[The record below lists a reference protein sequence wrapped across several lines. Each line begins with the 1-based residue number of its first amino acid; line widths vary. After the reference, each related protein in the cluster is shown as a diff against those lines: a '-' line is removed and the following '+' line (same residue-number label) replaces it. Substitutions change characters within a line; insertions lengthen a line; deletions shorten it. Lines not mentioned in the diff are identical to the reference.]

1 MLEKI
6 RYWYRSLPDKKRY
19 VEFVTALLTIPV
31 LVTVLIS
38 NVGRIQEDKKPK
50 EITPSPANSE
60 KIIIITQKENIEKP
74 EEPTPTSSVSLTPT
88 QTPKECKK
96 EVGPVKITS
105 PEEEQVVDKEPVCVN
120 IDYTVGDFCAVAWSY
135 KLDTNNWSDYSSSPF
150 CFSNL
155 VSGKHELDL
164 RIQSVVSKDELIL
177 ERNFYYKTKETPPT
191 PTPLP

>member
-1 MLEKI
+1 MLENIKK
-6 RYWYRSLPDKKRY
+6 WYRALPDKKRY
-19 VEFVTALLTIPV
+19 IEFITALLTIPV

-50 EITPSPANSE
+50 ETSPSPASNE
-60 KIIIITQKENIEKP
+60 KIIIITQKEDKEKP

-96 EVGPVKITS
+96 EVGPVKITN
-105 PEEEQVVDKEPVCVN
+105 PEEEQVVDKEPVCVDIN
-120 IDYTVGDFCAVAWSY
+120 YTIGDYCAVAWSH
-135 KLDTNNWSDYSSSPF
+135 KLDNNNWSDYSSSPF

-155 VSGKHELDL
+155 SPGKHELDL

-177 ERNFYYKTKETPPT
+177 ERTFYYKTKEVPT
-191 PTPLP
+191 PTTYP

>member
-60 KIIIITQKENIEKP
+60 KIIIITQKEDKEKP
-74 EEPTPTSSVSLTPT
+74 DKPTP
-88 QTPKECKK
+88 TPKECKK
-96 EVGPVKITS
+96 EVGPVKITN
-105 PEEEQVVDKEPVCVN
+105 PHEEQIVDKEPVCIN
-120 IDYTVGDFCAVAWSY
+120 IDYTVGDYCSVAWSY
-135 KLDTNNWSDYSSSPF
+135 KLDDNNWSDYSSSPF

-155 VSGKHELDL
+155 APGKHELDL
-164 RIQSVVSKDELIL
+164 RIQSIVSKDELIL

-191 PTPLP
+191 ATPLP